1 MNRAVEPSQFDL
13 ADLSVE
19 ALAVREKKIPWTWII
34 GISAVA
40 LFLGAWEIAC
50 RLGLVDPLFV
60 SPPSAVLIEAYR
72 EFFTDATIYPHLYV
86 SFIEAVAGFGLAALV
101 GIPLGLLMG
110 RYRSLR
116 AILEPFV
123 MAMYSTPRVALLPLL
138 VLWIGIGLT
147 AKVTLVFLGA
157 VFPIIVNAQAGVESA
172 DPALVE
178 AAVSFR
184 ATERQIFTKIMLPA
198 SLPFLIAGL
207 RLSVGITLIMV
218 VVAEM
223 YASMAGVGYFIMRG
237 GATYDT
243 PKVFLGI
250 LILTLSGVVC
260 ADLLR
265 RLERK
270 IAPWRAPDR
279 AR

>member
-1 MNRAVEPSQFDL
+1 MNRVGREEDL
-13 ADLSVE
+13 DLLALDRE
-19 ALAVREKKIPWTWII
+19 ALASREKKVPWTLIL
-34 GISAVA
+34 GVSAMA
-40 LFLGAWEIAC
+40 LFLGVWEIVC
-50 RLGLVDPLFV
+50 RLGLVDPLFL
-60 SPPSAVLIEAYR
+60 SPPSAVLKEAYR
-72 EFFTDATIYPHLYV
+72 EFFLDADIYPHLYV
-86 SFIEAVAGFGLAALV
+86 SIIEAVTGFGLAAVV

-110 RYRSLR
+110 RYRPLR

-157 VFPIIVNAQAGVESA
+157 VFPIIVNAQTGVESA

-198 SLPFLIAGL
+198 SVPFLIAGL
-207 RLSVGITLIMV
+207 RLSVGVTLIMV

-223 YASMAGVGYFIMRG
+223 YASMAGVGYLIMRG

-250 LILTLSGVVC
+250 LILTLSGVIFSE
-260 ADLLR
+260 LLR
-265 RLERK
+265 VLERR
-270 IAPWRAPDR
+270 IAPWRAPER